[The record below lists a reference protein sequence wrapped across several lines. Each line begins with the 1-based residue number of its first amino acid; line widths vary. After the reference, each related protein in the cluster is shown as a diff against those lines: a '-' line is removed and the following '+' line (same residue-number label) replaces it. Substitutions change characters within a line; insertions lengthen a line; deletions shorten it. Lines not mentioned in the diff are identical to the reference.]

1 MSASPRIMRAVVVP
15 TAPRL
20 RRVAGVNTR
29 PFGKFTLFL
38 AATCILGLTSLG
50 YVWQA
55 GQRTKAE
62 LDMNDL
68 SAQLNTLQNTTNALQ
83 TTINRLT
90 SPPAVYQAATK
101 YGMQMPSD
109 NSTIQTIVVP
119 GRTITKYVTIAA
131 APVTRH
137 AATPVRLT
145 TTDAAVTSWWQ
156 DAWIVAYK
164 LLR

>member
-38 AATCILGLTSLG
+38 AATCILGLTSLC

-68 SAQLNTLQNTTNALQ
+68 SAQLSTLQNANNALQ

-90 SPPAVYQAATK
+90 SPLAVYQAAIK
-101 YGMQMPSD
+101 YGMQTPSD

-119 GRTITKYVTIAA
+119 GRTITRYVTIAA
-131 APVTRH
+131 APVTH
-137 AATPVRLT
+137 QAAPVRLT
-145 TTDAAVTSWWQ
+145 TTNAAVTSWWQ
-156 DAWIVAYK
+156 DAWIVVYQ

>member
-15 TAPRL
+15 AAPRL
-20 RRVAGVNTR
+20 RRVTGVNTR

-38 AATCILGLTSLG
+38 AATCILGLTSLC

-68 SAQLNTLQNTTNALQ
+68 SAQLNTLQNANNSLQ
-83 TTINRLT
+83 TSINRLT
-90 SPPAVYQAATK
+90 SPLAIYQAAIK
-101 YGMQMPSD
+101 YGMQTPSD
-109 NSTIQTIVVP
+109 NSTIQTIMVP
-119 GRTITKYVTIAA
+119 GRTITKYVTVAA
-131 APVTRH
+131 APATSP
-137 AATPVRLT
+137 AATSVRLT

-156 DAWIVAYK
+156 DAWIVVYK

>member
-20 RRVAGVNTR
+20 RRVTGVNTR
-29 PFGKFTLFL
+29 PFGKFTLCL
-38 AATCILGLTSLG
+38 AATGILGLTSRG
-50 YVWQA
+50 DGWRA

-90 SPPAVYQAATK
+90 SPPAIYQAAIK

-109 NSTIQTIVVP
+109 NSTIQMIVVP

-131 APVTRH
+131 APVTH
-137 AATPVRLT
+137 QAATPVRLT

-156 DAWIVAYK
+156 DAWIVVYK

>member
-20 RRVAGVNTR
+20 RRVTGVNTR

-38 AATCILGLTSLG
+38 AATCILGLTSLC

-55 GQRTKAE
+55 SQRTKAE
-62 LDMNDL
+62 LDMNGL
-68 SAQLNTLQNTTNALQ
+68 SAQLNTLQNANNALQ

-90 SPPAVYQAATK
+90 SPPAIYQAAIK

-131 APVTRH
+131 APVTH
-137 AATPVRLT
+137 QAAPVRLA

-156 DAWIVAYK
+156 DAWIVVYK